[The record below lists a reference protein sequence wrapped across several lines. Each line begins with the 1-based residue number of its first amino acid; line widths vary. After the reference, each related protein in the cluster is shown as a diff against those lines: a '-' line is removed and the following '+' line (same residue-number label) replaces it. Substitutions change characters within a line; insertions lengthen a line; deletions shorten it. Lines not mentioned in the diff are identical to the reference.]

1 LTLIFKPVFGCDS
14 KYFIGELMFTKI
26 KEFFLGK
33 PAAEAQAPYKIE
45 APQET
50 HVEVAPVVAKP
61 VVAKPVVA
69 KPAVM
74 KAAPKPKQPAAKKP
88 AVKKPA
94 AKKPV

>member
-1 LTLIFKPVFGCDS
+1 
-14 KYFIGELMFTKI
+14 MFTKI

-33 PAAEAQAPYKIE
+33 SAAEAQAPYKIE

-50 HVEVAPVVAKP
+50 HVEVAPA
-61 VVAKPVVA
+61 AAPVVA
-69 KPAVM
+69 KPAVI

-88 AVKKPA
+88 APKKPA

>member
-1 LTLIFKPVFGCDS
+1 
-14 KYFIGELMFTKI
+14 MFTKI

-33 PAAEAQAPYKIE
+33 PAPEVQAPYKIE

-50 HVEVAPVVAKP
+50 HVEVAPVTAP
-61 VVAKPVVA
+61 IVAKPVVA

-88 AVKKPA
+88 AVKKSA

>member
-1 LTLIFKPVFGCDS
+1 
-14 KYFIGELMFTKI
+14 MFTKI

-33 PAAEAQAPYKIE
+33 PAPEAQAPYKIE
-45 APQET
+45 TPQHT
-50 HVEVAPVVAKP
+50 HVEVAPVTAP
-61 VVAKPVVA
+61 IVAKPVVA

-88 AVKKPA
+88 AARKPA

>member
-1 LTLIFKPVFGCDS
+1 
-14 KYFIGELMFTKI
+14 MFTKI

-50 HVEVAPVVAKP
+50 HVEVAPA
-61 VVAKPVVA
+61 AAPVVA
-69 KPAVM
+69 KPAVI

-88 AVKKPA
+88 AARKPA

>member
-61 VVAKPVVA
+61 VVAKP
-69 KPAVM
+69 AVM

>member
-1 LTLIFKPVFGCDS
+1 
-14 KYFIGELMFTKI
+14 MFTKI

-50 HVEVAPVVAKP
+50 HVEVAPVVT
-61 VVAKPVVA
+61 